1 MHLAGGAPIPRGRP
15 VAPVELSEEAE
26 AELTRIS
33 RSRSLPSSLV
43 QRAQIVLACAVGAS
57 NTAVAARLGV
67 GAATVGRWRRRYRE
81 RGLEGLHDELRPGRP
96 RTYDDER
103 VATVI
108 NDALQTKPP
117 ARTHWSVRAM
127 ASHSGISKSTVQR
140 WFKLFGLQPHRHQY
154 FKLSTDPFFIEKVR
168 DIVGLYLDPPDHAVV
183 LCVDEKSQIQA
194 LQRSQPVL
202 PMGLGYVEGVTHDYW
217 RHGTTTLFAA
227 LEVATGTVITD
238 CKTRHRHQ
246 EFLGFLR
253 RIVALMPA
261 DVPRLPQIAVN
272 GRLLAFAAGLVVVT
286 ALAFGSAPAVQ
297 VLRQSTHGLLR
308 EQRTGTA
315 GARLRRTLVAAEV
328 ALALVLLVGAGLL
341 VQSFARLV
349 NVDLGFAPANTAAL
363 QVFHYPDGRGLATEV
378 GNAATANFFRQTLR
392 EIRTLPGVTG
402 AGAVSS
408 LPLALADVTREST
421 MTLHDRP
428 PPPPGEEPSTTVS
441 LATPGYFETMRIPLQ
456 AGRWF
461 DERDDPAG
469 RLVAVVNETLAR
481 QHWPEADPLD
491 ERVTVQLSGQTH
503 TAEIVFVYRVIRQ

>member
-1 MHLAGGAPIPRGRP
+1 MPRGRP

-202 PMGLGYVEGVTHDYW
+202 PMGLGYVEGVTHDYG

-253 RIVALMPA
+253 RIDANVPA
-261 DVPRLPQIAVN
+261 DLDVHLIVDNYVTHKHARVK
-272 GRLLAFAAGLVVVT
+272 GVAGE
-286 ALAFGSAPAVQ
+286 APAVSRALHADLCLLDQ
-297 VLRQSTHGLLR
+297 PGGTMVRHHHRAGHPPGLVPQRAGSGPVHQS
-308 EQRTGTA
+308 
-315 GARLRRTLVAAEV
+315 LRRAVQRQGLALRLDRHRPIDPRQGRETCILYFRDVTLV
-328 ALALVLLVGAGLL
+328 
-341 VQSFARLV
+341 SC
-349 NVDLGFAPANTAAL
+349 P
-363 QVFHYPDGRGLATEV
+363 
-378 GNAATANFFRQTLR
+378 
-392 EIRTLPGVTG
+392 
-402 AGAVSS
+402 
-408 LPLALADVTREST
+408 
-421 MTLHDRP
+421 
-428 PPPPGEEPSTTVS
+428 
-441 LATPGYFETMRIPLQ
+441 
-456 AGRWF
+456 
-461 DERDDPAG
+461 
-469 RLVAVVNETLAR
+469 
-481 QHWPEADPLD
+481 
-491 ERVTVQLSGQTH
+491 
-503 TAEIVFVYRVIRQ
+503 

>member
-1 MHLAGGAPIPRGRP
+1 MPRGRP

-227 LEVATGTVITD
+227 LEVATGTVSTD

-253 RIVALMPA
+253 RIDANVPA
-261 DVPRLPQIAVN
+261 DLDVHLIVDNYVTHKHARVKAWLAKRPRYHVHYTPTYASWINQVERWFGIITEQAIRRGSFRSVPD
-272 GRLLAFAAGLVVVT
+272 LVRSINRFV
-286 ALAFGSAPAVQ
+286 
-297 VLRQSTHGLLR
+297 
-308 EQRTGTA
+308 EQ
-315 GARLRRTLVAAEV
+315 
-328 ALALVLLVGAGLL
+328 
-341 VQSFARLV
+341 
-349 NVDLGFAPANTAAL
+349 
-363 QVFHYPDGRGLATEV
+363 Y
-378 GNAATANFFRQTLR
+378 NAKASPFVWTATAQS
-392 EIRTLPGVTG
+392 I
-402 AGAVSS
+402 
-408 LPLALADVTREST
+408 LAKVERLAS
-421 MTLHDRP
+421 
-428 PPPPGEEPSTTVS
+428 
-441 LATPGYFETMRIPLQ
+441 YI
-456 AGRWF
+456 
-461 DERDDPAG
+461 
-469 RLVAVVNETLAR
+469 
-481 QHWPEADPLD
+481 
-491 ERVTVQLSGQTH
+491 SGTSH
-503 TAEIVFVYRVIRQ
+503 